1 MSMQGNERVGK
12 KKPTKKN
19 KKQTRIQSVFLLTIT
34 VKLSFKKQTKKKHDF
49 IDFFSCLLK
58 EVFFPFKVPV
68 SVGFVCH
75 LRKIIQG
82 ANQSGIFDI
91 FNRNGQV

>member
-34 VKLSFKKQTKKKHDF
+34 VKLSFKKNPKKHDF
-49 IDFFSCLLK
+49 IDLLIFMLIK
-58 EVFFPFKVPV
+58 R
-68 SVGFVCH
+68 GF
-75 LRKIIQG
+75 L
-82 ANQSGIFDI
+82 SL
-91 FNRNGQV
+91 